1 MNRQTIKDFS
11 GKIIGFIDVDDKGNK
26 VVRKFNLMIVGRY
39 DAKLDVTRDFQG
51 RIIAQGDVCG
61 SLLYMD

>member
-1 MNRQTIKDFS
+1 MNRMTIKDFS
-11 GKIIGFIDVDDKGNK
+11 GKIIGFIDIDDAGNK

-51 RIIAQGDVCG
+51 RVIARGDVSS

>member
-1 MNRQTIKDFS
+1 MNRTAIKDFS

-39 DAKLDVTRDFQG
+39 DAKLDVTKDFQG
-51 RIIAQGDVCG
+51 RVVARGDASA
-61 SLLYMD
+61 SLLYTD